1 MRNYFILFILS
12 LVGILILKTQKKLMP
27 KSYFYYSRLID
38 GIDEEISLIGATF
51 RFLTPVIIGIITG
64 IVFFII
70 DANNNLAVSGSIA
83 AFGTIFLLIWPD
95 ILNPEL
101 ISREYQN
108 KKGKL
113 FGLYLILAIFFPA
126 LGYLGGKITKIIIL
140 NYKGSLSWID
150 INAIWNSILAAFL
163 FTIFS
168 AFFMRIYIR
177 FLKKSD

>member
-1 MRNYFILFILS
+1 MENYLIIFLLS
-12 LVGILILKTQKKLMP
+12 LFGILILKTQKKLMP

-51 RFLTPVIIGIITG
+51 RFLTPVVIGIIAG
-64 IVFFII
+64 IVFFIV
-70 DANNNLAVSGSIA
+70 DVNNNLAVFGSVA

-101 ISREYQN
+101 ISLEYQN

-113 FGLYLILAIFFPA
+113 FGLYLILAIFFPT
-126 LGYLGGKITKIIIL
+126 LGYLGGKIAKLVIV
-140 NYKGSLSWID
+140 NYKDSLSWID
-150 INAIWNSILAAFL
+150 INAIGNSILAAL
-163 FTIFS
+163 FFSIFS

-177 FLKKSD
+177 F